1 MPAAESGGGGWV
13 AQPASTAAAAR
24 IPASG
29 TRRRS
34 LRGGRAI
41 GIERDYGRRRPAG
54 YVMAAPPHLPR
65 AEGAEMIA
73 RADLGAPYTR
83 EPDEHARKDAP
94 AAGAEGRPGAR
105 PAAQHRRR
113 GVGARGDPA
122 LRAHDVLARDR
133 GGTAR
138 RGLLP

>member
-54 YVMAAPPHLPR
+54 YVMVAPPDGRTARPGGSIAPR
-65 AEGAEMIA
+65 RRASAPPAGAA
-73 RADLGAPYTR
+73 GGPRGRPPARGRGAQRRDPAPVRADRARHGGAAT
-83 EPDEHARKDAP
+83 
-94 AAGAEGRPGAR
+94 AAE
-105 PAAQHRRR
+105 
-113 GVGARGDPA
+113 
-122 LRAHDVLARDR
+122 
-133 GGTAR
+133 
-138 RGLLP
+138 